1 MKKGNY
7 LYTNLKKLQHV
18 LRQLY
23 LENVT
28 VMSTTITHF
37 VVVIYSY
44 SSPPANVRT

>member
-7 LYTNLKKLQHV
+7 LYTNLKKLQYV
-18 LRQLY
+18 LRQLF

-28 VMSTTITHF
+28 VMSTTIIHF
-37 VVVIYSY
+37 VVFYSY